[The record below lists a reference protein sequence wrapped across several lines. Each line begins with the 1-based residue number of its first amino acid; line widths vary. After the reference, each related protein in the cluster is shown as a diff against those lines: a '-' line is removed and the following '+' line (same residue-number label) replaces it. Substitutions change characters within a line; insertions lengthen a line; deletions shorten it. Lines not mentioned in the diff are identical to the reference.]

1 MNIRVLKVAVVH
13 KIVKLLTQCDV
24 PGLVVLGKRAG
35 MTAAVAGVA
44 HDPGA
49 DTPEAIW
56 SYVGAPV
63 HL

>member
-1 MNIRVLKVAVVH
+1 M
-13 KIVKLLTQCDV
+13 
-24 PGLVVLGKRAG
+24 LGKPAG

-44 HDPGA
+44 HGPGPGA
-49 DTPEAIW
+49 DTPEAIL